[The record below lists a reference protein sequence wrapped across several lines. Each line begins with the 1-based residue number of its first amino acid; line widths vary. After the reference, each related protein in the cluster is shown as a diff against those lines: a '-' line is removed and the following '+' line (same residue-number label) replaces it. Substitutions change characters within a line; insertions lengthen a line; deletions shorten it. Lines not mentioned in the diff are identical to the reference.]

1 MTGSGTNKLDHTAP
15 PFGRDHARQE
25 CLAHQGGHREFH
37 TGQPLEHGLRTCW
50 LSLKTAEEMGLD
62 APTRSCVYYTALLR
76 PVGCTSDATDTA
88 VLAGGDDLAFNA
100 AMAPML
106 MSQPGEGMRYF
117 VRHLAEELPVPRRIG
132 RVVQALVDPTGSSRS
147 PDAALRRRRSSG
159 VPPRPGRLG
168 HPVVGPC
175 L

>member
-1 MTGSGTNKLDHTAP
+1 M
-15 PFGRDHARQE
+15 R
-25 CLAHQGGHREFH
+25 LAELTVALSLATDLG

-76 PVGCTSDATDTA
+76 FVGCTSDATDTA

-106 MSQPGEGMRYF
+106 MAQPGERMVEPHPGPALLMRTSLLGT
-117 VRHLAEELPVPRRIG
+117 RSQGRR
-132 RVVQALVDPTGSSRS
+132 V
-147 PDAALRRRRSSG
+147 
-159 VPPRPGRLG
+159 
-168 HPVVGPC
+168 
-175 L
+175 